1 MDAETKAA
9 KEKSH
14 YIPIDELS
22 KDNSNKD
29 ALKGKQT
36 LKYYGQRNTRLC
48 LRGRNDIF
56 GRKTGLRRVKIFL
69 YACPI

>member
-1 MDAETKAA
+1 MNAETKTV

-22 KDNSNKD
+22 KDNFNKD
-29 ALKGKQT
+29 ALNGKQT
-36 LKYYGQRNTRLC
+36 LKYYGQRNTHL
-48 LRGRNDIF
+48 LPRGRNDTF
-56 GRKTGLRRVKIFL
+56 GRKTGLRGVKIFL